1 MQYSFVR
8 FLLEFI
14 RVEQAIV
21 NGINTSQVITG
32 VVFVVAL
39 VVFLMRRMGS
49 PKSSPALSDMA
60 DEAE

>member
-1 MQYSFVR
+1 
-8 FLLEFI
+8 
-14 RVEQAIV
+14 VEQAIV